1 VERTVQALKFKLN
14 IEFIMKQLLFL
25 AIMLV
30 LGSVSCT
37 SQTAEQRAYTDLDV
51 PAFNAKLSETG
62 VVLIDMRTPEET
74 AEGMIE
80 GAGQI
85 DYEAPTFEAE
95 VAKLDKSKTYLL
107 YCRSGRRSSEA
118 ADYMAKQGFKN
129 LYNLKGGYIAWTGE
143 E

>member
-1 VERTVQALKFKLN
+1 
-14 IEFIMKQLLFL
+14 MKQFLFL
-25 AIMLV
+25 AIILV

-37 SQTAEQRAYTDLDV
+37 SQTAEQKAYTDLDV
-51 PAFNAKLSETG
+51 AAFKAKMAEPG
-62 VVLIDMRTPEET
+62 MVLIDMRTPDET

-118 ADYMAKQGFKN
+118 CTFMASQGFKSLFN
-129 LYNLKGGYIAWTGE
+129 LAGGYKAWTGE
-143 E
+143 K